1 MIGERRFPHP
11 RRLAMTKHRWSQP
24 VRAAGLTVL
33 VMFATSAT
41 RSRVAVVGPI
51 LSVTP
56 TAVTFDPTVVGG
68 FNYQFVTITN
78 SGDAADYITTATAS
92 PYPPFFATFAG
103 TCNTSID
110 PNNQQNYYIPP
121 GFSCTF
127 EWGFNPAKPGR
138 RPGTG
143 TLVFQSGATLAVT
156 FAGVATPH

>member
-1 MIGERRFPHP
+1 
-11 RRLAMTKHRWSQP
+11 MTKHRWTQAF
-24 VRAAGLTVL
+24 VAAGLTVL
-33 VMFATSAT
+33 VMFTTSAT

-56 TAVTFDPTVVGG
+56 TAITFAPTVVGA
-68 FNYQFVTITN
+68 FNYQLVTITN

-92 PYPPFFATFAG
+92 PNPPFFPTFGG

-110 PNNQQNYYIPP
+110 PNNNKNYYIPP

-127 EWGFNPAKPGR
+127 QWGFHPEKPGR

-143 TLVFQSGATLAVT
+143 TLFFDSGATLAVT
-156 FAGVATPH
+156 FSGVATPH